1 MFLHIPSN
9 FRNLWAY
16 YRLADNAG
24 EIINVGISRFTELT
38 QLSDILPD
46 TGLFLSVVDTDEDQY
61 KLANR
66 AISDIAQRGKPSL
79 QWTIKGI
86 VTAWQKGGRAA
97 KSVRCVESGETFA
110 SANAAAGA
118 HKLSYSQLI
127 NHLNKKIGFR
137 TVKNNHY
144 EWI

>member
-1 MFLHIPSN
+1 MFLQIPSN

-16 YRLADNAG
+16 YQLANNAG
-24 EIINVGISRFTELT
+24 EIVNVGISRFVEIT
-38 QLSDILPD
+38 QLTDIIPPE
-46 TGLFLSVVDTDEDQY
+46 GLFLSVLDTDEDQF

-66 AISDIAQRGKPSL
+66 AISDVANRGKPSM

-97 KSVRCVESGETFA
+97 KSVRCVETGEIFA
-110 SANAAAGA
+110 SANAAANA

-144 EWI
+144 EWV